1 MGILGYVNEKKE
13 ETGRELDNA
22 LMRERNERM
31 KEYAKKEPENWE
43 FIEKVIET
51 MEIKD
56 HPLAVYMAF
65 AVILMDWIGYDAL
78 GDGPKIGK

>member
-13 ETGRELDNA
+13 KTGKELDNA

-43 FIEKVIET
+43 FIEKVIEI

-65 AVILMDWIGYDAL
+65 AVIMMDMIGYDVL
-78 GDGPKIGK
+78 GGDQK